1 MVYCSNCGN
10 KLSNIVKFCEKC
22 GEIVVR
28 DNESKIEENVV
39 MEQPLENNISS
50 KNETFSSEIRPKRRL
65 FSTILKWTIGVIISL
80 IVFGVIG
87 YLNGEPYPKN
97 SEEMGTYLTD
107 KCWKLKKVEILSI
120 NYNGEYISNPNSDDV
135 RKSLI
140 KAANVVA
147 GTDKSYIWEEFQ
159 KIIEESISDK
169 YNFVRFTK
177 LSDGKF
183 LYYSQSFDKEIN
195 KPKYDYSPIEIITIE
210 NKYEFNYINT
220 LNGELTFSDELISS
234 GLKYEKE
241 DNKIIGLSPDLLK
254 IKSLVEGVSESDVKI
269 ILECT
274 QEFENQLNSNI
285 DNFNRIKQLY
295 NY

>member
-1 MVYCSNCGN
+1 
-10 KLSNIVKFCEKC
+10 
-22 GEIVVR
+22 
-28 DNESKIEENVV
+28 
-39 MEQPLENNISS
+39 
-50 KNETFSSEIRPKRRL
+50 
-65 FSTILKWTIGVIISL
+65 
-80 IVFGVIG
+80 
-87 YLNGEPYPKN
+87 
-97 SEEMGTYLTD
+97 MGTYLTD